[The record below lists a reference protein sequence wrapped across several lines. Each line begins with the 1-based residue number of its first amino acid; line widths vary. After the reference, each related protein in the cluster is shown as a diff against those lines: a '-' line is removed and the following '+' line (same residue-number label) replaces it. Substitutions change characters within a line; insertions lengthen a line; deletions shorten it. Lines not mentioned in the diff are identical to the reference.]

1 MDLIFLTA
9 YRLFITIVLSLLFQI
24 IFLQFLMLWIPMF
37 LSSLRLTVANPGF
50 TLGFEPDAQLAC
62 CQKVGLSLLD
72 LALFVLHPIILSI
85 RISILQTQQEAIRK
99 NRNLNLSGEY
109 EKNLTAISRLEAQF
123 FSYKKLELNMET
135 IYQITMSILLYL
147 YAISDTTT
155 SNSLKAIF
163 NREDVTIEEGVFTN
177 KTWSQLSF
185 GNFSFTEIAVDNT
198 FWSDIPK
205 FLPHI
210 DPLYAITFN
219 FVMSFISF
227 TRSVSHSSAPLCI
240 LNYRTLAI
248 KNRDL

>member
-1 MDLIFLTA
+1 
-9 YRLFITIVLSLLFQI
+9 
-24 IFLQFLMLWIPMF
+24 ML

-50 TLGFEPDAQLAC
+50 TLGFEPDAQLEC

-72 LALFVLHPIILSI
+72 LAMFVLHPIILRV

-99 NRNLNLSGEY
+99 NRNLNRSGEY
-109 EKNLTAISRLEAQF
+109 ERNLTAISRLEAQF

-135 IYQITMSILLYL
+135 IYQITMSVLLYL

-163 NREDVTIEEGVFTN
+163 NKEDVTIDEGVSTN

-198 FWSDIPK
+198 FWSAIPK

-240 LNYRTLAI
+240 LNYRTLAV